1 MATLG
6 GVHDS
11 EASQNSV
18 EIDSLARFAVEEHNK
33 KENALLEFAR
43 VVKAEEQ
50 VVSGTM
56 YHLTI
61 EAIEAGKKNIYE
73 AKVWVKPWL
82 NFMELKEFKHAGDV
96 PVFTS
101 SDLGVLKGTVT
112 NYNYPSFNLSDD
124 KMATL
129 GGVHDSEASQNSVE
143 IESLARF
150 AVEEHNKKENALLEF
165 ARVVKAKEQVVS
177 GTMHHL
183 TIEAIEAGKKNIY
196 EAKVWVKPWLN
207 FMELKEFKHAGDV
220 PVFTS
225 SDLGVLKD
233 GHGPGWQSVPVHDP
247 SVQDAANHALKS
259 IQQSSNSLFP
269 YNLQEIVHANA
280 EVEDDSAKFDL
291 LLKVKRGSAEEKL
304 KVVVHKNSEGTYHLN
319 RMEPHL

>member
-11 EASQNSV
+11 EASQNNV

-33 KENALLEFAR
+33 KENA
-43 VVKAEEQ
+43 
-50 VVSGTM
+50 M
-56 YHLTI
+56 
-61 EAIEAGKKNIYE
+61 
-73 AKVWVKPWL
+73 
-82 NFMELKEFKHAGDV
+82 
-96 PVFTS
+96 
-101 SDLGVLKGTVT
+101 
-112 NYNYPSFNLSDD
+112 
-124 KMATL
+124 
-129 GGVHDSEASQNSVE
+129 
-143 IESLARF
+143 
-150 AVEEHNKKENALLEF
+150 LEF

-304 KVVVHKNSEGTYHLN
+304 KLALVDNRTPLGLMSSEDLLGEVRTRAKLNSTVRTQQSRPPCVKPATPARHLAGRKAGRVMN
-319 RMEPHL
+319 

>member
-1 MATLG
+1 MILLRIAFLLF
-6 GVHDS
+6 
-11 EASQNSV
+11 
-18 EIDSLARFAVEEHNK
+18 SL
-33 KENALLEFAR
+33 
-43 VVKAEEQ
+43 
-50 VVSGTM
+50 T
-56 YHLTI
+56 
-61 EAIEAGKKNIYE
+61 
-73 AKVWVKPWL
+73 
-82 NFMELKEFKHAGDV
+82 
-96 PVFTS
+96 
-101 SDLGVLKGTVT
+101 GTVT
-112 NYNYPSFNLSDD
+112 ITSYPSFNFSDD

-129 GGVHDSEASQNSVE
+129 GGVHDSEASQNSVQ
-143 IESLARF
+143 IDSLARF
-150 AVEEHNKKENALLEF
+150 AVEEHNKKENAMLEF

>member
-11 EASQNSV
+11 EASQNNV

-33 KENALLEFAR
+33 KENA
-43 VVKAEEQ
+43 
-50 VVSGTM
+50 M
-56 YHLTI
+56 
-61 EAIEAGKKNIYE
+61 
-73 AKVWVKPWL
+73 
-82 NFMELKEFKHAGDV
+82 
-96 PVFTS
+96 
-101 SDLGVLKGTVT
+101 
-112 NYNYPSFNLSDD
+112 
-124 KMATL
+124 
-129 GGVHDSEASQNSVE
+129 
-143 IESLARF
+143 
-150 AVEEHNKKENALLEF
+150 LEF